1 MRDSTISSRVIKIS
15 LSVIATHSL
24 KYKVTRNFFFPINAS
39 TWLSLSIED
48 SACGLLHASMTH
60 GDTSAR
66 IWTPDS
72 HLHTWFWY
80 EFRIG
85 NIFNSCTNDELLRIY
100 LTFFHIWL
108 YDCERESWE
117 CDKEKRGSKYL
128 LTKRLEDFDPHSWR
142 SQVFDNCAQLG
153 STYLY

>member
-72 HLHTWFWY
+72 HLHTWFQY

-85 NIFNSCTNDELLRIY
+85 NIFNSCIFLVRR
-100 LTFFHIWL
+100 TFANIFNVLPYMIVRTV
-108 YDCERESWE
+108 RENRE
-117 CDKEKRGSKYL
+117 NVIKKKKEQVPFNQETR
-128 LTKRLEDFDPHSWR
+128 RL
-142 SQVFDNCAQLG
+142 
-153 STYLY
+153 

>member
-72 HLHTWFWY
+72 HLHTWFRY

-85 NIFNSCTNDELLRIY
+85 NIFNSCIFLVRRTFANIY
-100 LTFFHIWL
+100 NVLPYMIVRTV
-108 YDCERESWE
+108 RENRE
-117 CDKEKRGSKYL
+117 NVIQKKEEQVPFNQETR
-128 LTKRLEDFDPHSWR
+128 RL
-142 SQVFDNCAQLG
+142 
-153 STYLY
+153 

>member
-72 HLHTWFWY
+72 HLHTWFRY

-85 NIFNSCTNDELLRIY
+85 NIFNSCIFLVRR
-100 LTFFHIWL
+100 TFANIFNVLPYMIVRTV
-108 YDCERESWE
+108 RENR
-117 CDKEKRGSKYL
+117 DKEKRGSKYL

-153 STYLY
+153 SAYLY

>member
-72 HLHTWFWY
+72 HLHTWFRY

-85 NIFNSCTNDELLRIY
+85 NIFNSCIFLVRR
-100 LTFFHIWL
+100 TFANIFNVLPYMIVRTV
-108 YDCERESWE
+108 RENR
-117 CDKEKRGSKYL
+117 DKEKRGSKYL
-128 LTKRLEDFDPHSWR
+128 LTKRLEDFDSHSWR

-153 STYLY
+153 SAYLY